1 MGKLGVGTLN
11 RAKAPAENLASVEL
25 LSTLTGAERGAVE
38 KRCRWKR
45 FNKDEQIIDR
55 ETDSTDVYFIA
66 AGAVRIV
73 NYSLAGR
80 EITFD
85 DIEAGGY
92 FGELAALDGAKRSAS
107 VVATTATLTAS
118 LDAAAFREV
127 LATHPTI
134 ALALLQRLARVI
146 RQSTGRIMDLSS
158 LGAHN
163 RIYAELLREARAGG
177 LEGNRA
183 MIKPIPVHA
192 DLAGRVSTTRETVA
206 RVLNDLARK
215 KIVEREKGALAILDV
230 RRLSAMV
237 EEFRGD

>member
-1 MGKLGVGTLN
+1 MDRLKTTAETLAN
-11 RAKAPAENLASVEL
+11 VEL
-25 LSTLTGAERGAVE
+25 LSSLGDAERRAIE
-38 KRCRWKR
+38 RRCRWKR

-55 ETDSTDVYFIA
+55 ETDSTDIYFVA

-107 VVATTATLTAS
+107 VVAIKETLTAS

-127 LATHPTI
+127 LATHSTI

-158 LGAHN
+158 LGANN
-163 RIYAELLREARAGG
+163 RIYAELLREARSGG
-177 LEGNRA
+177 LNGNRA
-183 MIKPIPVHA
+183 TIKPIPVHA

-215 KIVEREKGALAILDV
+215 KVVERGKGALVILDV
-230 RRLSAMV
+230 QRLSAMV

>member
-1 MGKLGVGTLN
+1 MDRTKIATETL
-11 RAKAPAENLASVEL
+11 ENVEL
-25 LSTLTGAERGAVE
+25 LGALAAAERRAIE
-38 KRCRWKR
+38 KRCRWRR
-45 FNKDEQIIDR
+45 FKKDEQIIDR
-55 ETDSTDVYFIA
+55 ETDSTDVYFVVL
-66 AGAVRIV
+66 GAVRIV
-73 NYSLAGR
+73 DYSLAGR

-92 FGELAALDGAKRSAS
+92 FGELAALDGARRSAS
-107 VVATTATLTAS
+107 VVATKDTLTAS

-127 LATHPTI
+127 LATHPAM

-158 LGAHN
+158 LGANN

-183 MIKPIPVHA
+183 AIRPIPVHA

-206 RVLNDLARK
+206 RVLGDLARK
-215 KIVEREKGALAILDV
+215 NIVQRDKGALVILDV
-230 RRLSAMV
+230 KRLSAMV

>member
-1 MGKLGVGTLN
+1 MNRTKTEAVETL
-11 RAKAPAENLASVEL
+11 AKIEL
-25 LSTLTGAERGAVE
+25 LGALTQAERSAVE
-38 KRCRWKR
+38 RRCKWKHFAR
-45 FNKDEQIIDR
+45 DEQIIDR
-55 ETDSTDVYFIA
+55 QTESTDIYFVA
-66 AGAVRIV
+66 SGGVRIV

-85 DIEAGGY
+85 DIVAGGY
-92 FGELAALDGAKRSAS
+92 FGELAALDGAPRSAS
-107 VVATTATLTAS
+107 VVATSPTLTAS

-127 LATHPTI
+127 LETHPPI

-163 RIYAELLREARAGG
+163 RIYAELLREARAAGMN
-177 LEGNRA
+177 GNRA
-183 MIKPIPVHA
+183 AIRPIPVHA

-206 RVLNDLARK
+206 RVLNELARK
-215 KIVEREKGALAILDV
+215 RIVQRESGALIILDV
-230 RRLSAMV
+230 GRLSAMV

>member
-1 MGKLGVGTLN
+1 MDRANTTAETLG
-11 RAKAPAENLASVEL
+11 NLEL
-25 LSTLTGAERGAVE
+25 LSSLTATERRSVE

-45 FNKDEQIIDR
+45 FAKDEQIIDR
-55 ETDSTDVYFIA
+55 ETDSTDIYFIA

-107 VVATTATLTAS
+107 VVATKATLTAS

-158 LGAHN
+158 LGANN
-163 RIYAELLREARAGG
+163 RIYAELLREARVGG
-177 LEGNRA
+177 LDGNRA
-183 MIKPIPVHA
+183 AIRPIPVHA

-215 KIVEREKGALAILDV
+215 KVVQRDKGALVILDV
-230 RRLSAMV
+230 KRLSAMV

>member
-1 MGKLGVGTLN
+1 MD
-11 RAKAPAENLASVEL
+11 RAKTTAENLANVEL
-25 LSTLTGAERGAVE
+25 LSPLTPAERKAIE
-38 KRCRWKR
+38 RRCRWKHFTR
-45 FNKDEQIIDR
+45 DEQIIDR

-66 AGAVRIV
+66 GGAVRIV
-73 NYSLAGR
+73 DYSLAGR

-107 VVATTATLTAS
+107 VVATKETLTAS
-118 LDAAAFREV
+118 LDGAAFREV
-127 LATHPTI
+127 LATHPTV

-177 LEGNRA
+177 LNGNRA

-215 KIVEREKGALAILDV
+215 KIVEREKGALVILDV
-230 RRLSAMV
+230 KRLSSMV

>member
-1 MGKLGVGTLN
+1 MDRT
-11 RAKAPAENLASVEL
+11 KATAENLGNVEL
-25 LSTLTGAERGAVE
+25 LSTLTQAERQTIE
-38 KRCRWKR
+38 RRCRWKR
-45 FNKDEQIIDR
+45 FAKDEQIIDR

-66 AGAVRIV
+66 NGAVRIV
-73 NYSLAGR
+73 DYSLAGR

-92 FGELAALDGAKRSAS
+92 FGELAALDGAKRSAT
-107 VVATTATLTAS
+107 VVATKDTLTAS

-127 LATHPTI
+127 LATHPTM
-134 ALALLQRLARVI
+134 ALTLLQRLARVI

-158 LGAHN
+158 LGANN

-177 LEGNRA
+177 LSGNRA
-183 MIKPIPVHA
+183 VIKPIPVHA

-206 RVLNDLARK
+206 RVLSDLARK
-215 KIVEREKGALAILDV
+215 GIVEREKGALVILDV

>member
-1 MGKLGVGTLN
+1 MGKLGAGTAE
-11 RAKAPAENLASVEL
+11 RAKAPETLANVEL
-25 LSTLTGAERGAVE
+25 LAALTPAERQAVE

-45 FNKDEQIIDR
+45 FDKDEQIIDR
-55 ETDSTDVYFIA
+55 ETDSTDVYFVA
-66 AGAVRIV
+66 SGAVRIV

-85 DIEAGGY
+85 DIEAGGH

-107 VVATTATLTAS
+107 VVATKPTLTAS

-127 LATHPTI
+127 LATHPAI
-134 ALALLQRLARVI
+134 ALTLLQRLARII

-177 LEGNRA
+177 LAGNRA
-183 MIKPIPVHA
+183 TIKPIPVHA

-215 KIVEREKGALAILDV
+215 QIVEREKGALVILDV
-230 RRLSAMV
+230 KRLSAMV

>member
-1 MGKLGVGTLN
+1 MERKKTASAETL
-11 RAKAPAENLASVEL
+11 ATVEL
-25 LSTLTGAERGAVE
+25 LSSLTAEERKAIE
-38 KRCRWKR
+38 RRCRWKR
-45 FNKDEQIIDR
+45 FAKDEQIIDR
-55 ETDSTDVYFIA
+55 ETDSTDVYFV
-66 AGAVRIV
+66 AGGGVRIV

-92 FGELAALDGAKRSAS
+92 FGELAALDGARRSAS
-107 VVATTATLTAS
+107 VVATKDTLTAS

-177 LEGNRA
+177 LNGNRA
-183 MIKPIPVHA
+183 AIKPIPVHA

-206 RVLNDLARK
+206 RVLNELARK
-215 KIVEREKGALAILDV
+215 SIVEREKGALVILDV
-230 RRLSAMV
+230 KRLSAMV

>member
-1 MGKLGVGTLN
+1 MDRVKTAAAETLAN
-11 RAKAPAENLASVEL
+11 VEL
-25 LSTLTGAERGAVE
+25 LSSLTAEERKAVE
-38 KRCRWKR
+38 RRCRWKR
-45 FNKDEQIIDR
+45 FAKDEQIIDR

-66 AGAVRIV
+66 VGAVRIV
-73 NYSLAGR
+73 DYSLAGR

-107 VVATTATLTAS
+107 VVATKDTQTAS

-127 LATHPTI
+127 LATHPTM
-134 ALALLQRLARVI
+134 ALGLLQRLARVI

-163 RIYAELLREARAGG
+163 RVYAELLREARAGG
-177 LEGNRA
+177 LDGNRA
-183 MIKPIPVHA
+183 AIKPIPVHA

-215 KIVEREKGALAILDV
+215 KIVEREKGALVILDV
-230 RRLSAMV
+230 KRLSAMV

>member
-1 MGKLGVGTLN
+1 MPATD
-11 RAKAPAENLASVEL
+11 RAKAVSESLEHVEL
-25 LSTLTGAERGAVE
+25 LGALTAAERRAVE
-38 KRCRWKR
+38 RRCRWKH
-45 FNKDEQIIDR
+45 FAKDEQIIDR

-66 AGAVRIV
+66 SGAVRIV

-107 VVATTATLTAS
+107 VVATKDTLTAS
-118 LDAAAFREV
+118 LDGASFREV

-163 RIYAELLREARAGG
+163 RIYAELLREARTGG
-177 LEGNRA
+177 LSGNRA
-183 MIKPIPVHA
+183 VIKPIPVHA
-192 DLAGRVSTTRETVA
+192 ELAGRVSTTRETVA

-215 KIVEREKGALAILDV
+215 KIVERGKGALVILDV
-230 RRLSAMV
+230 RRLSSMV

>member
-1 MGKLGVGTLN
+1 MDRTKSATETLDN
-11 RAKAPAENLASVEL
+11 VEL
-25 LSTLTGAERGAVE
+25 LSALSATERRAIE
-38 KRCRWKR
+38 KRCRWKH
-45 FNKDEQIIDR
+45 FKKDEQIIDR
-55 ETDSTDVYFIA
+55 ETDSTDVYFVA

-92 FGELAALDGAKRSAS
+92 FGELAALDGARRSAS
-107 VVATTATLTAS
+107 VVAIKDTLTAS
-118 LDAAAFREV
+118 LDASAFRDV
-127 LATHPTI
+127 LAAHPTI

-158 LGAHN
+158 LGANN

-183 MIKPIPVHA
+183 AIRPIPVHA

-206 RVLNDLARK
+206 RVLGDLARK
-215 KIVEREKGALAILDV
+215 KIIQREKGALVILDV
-230 RRLSAMV
+230 KRLSAMV

>member
-1 MGKLGVGTLN
+1 MDRTRN
-11 RAKAPAENLASVEL
+11 APAETLANVEL
-25 LSTLTGAERGAVE
+25 LSTLTPAERQAVE
-38 KRCRWKR
+38 RRCRWKR
-45 FNKDEQIIDR
+45 FAKDEQIIDR

-85 DIEAGGY
+85 DIETGGY

-107 VVATTATLTAS
+107 VVAIKDTLTAS
-118 LDAAAFREV
+118 LDGTGFREV

-163 RIYAELLREARAGG
+163 RIYAELLREARSGG
-177 LEGNRA
+177 LNGNRA
-183 MIKPIPVHA
+183 AIKPIPVHA
-192 DLAGRVSTTRETVA
+192 ELAGRVSTTRETVA
-206 RVLNDLARK
+206 RVLSDLARK
-215 KIVEREKGALAILDV
+215 KIVAREKSALVILDV
-230 RRLSAMV
+230 KRLSAMV

>member
-1 MGKLGVGTLN
+1 MDRT
-11 RAKAPAENLASVEL
+11 KATAENLANVEL
-25 LSTLTGAERGAVE
+25 LSALTADERRSVE
-38 KRCRWKR
+38 RRCRWKH
-45 FNKDEQIIDR
+45 FAKDEQIIDR

-66 AGAVRIV
+66 RGAVRIV
-73 NYSLAGR
+73 DYSLAGR

-107 VVATTATLTAS
+107 VVATKETLTAS
-118 LDAAAFREV
+118 LDDAAFREV

-177 LEGNRA
+177 LNGNRA

-206 RVLNDLARK
+206 RVLSDLARK
-215 KIVEREKGALAILDV
+215 GIVEREKSALVILDV

>member
-1 MGKLGVGTLN
+1 MDRVKT
-11 RAKAPAENLASVEL
+11 APAETLANVEL
-25 LSTLTGAERGAVE
+25 LSSLTAEERKAVE
-38 KRCRWKR
+38 RRCRWKR
-45 FNKDEQIIDR
+45 FAKDEQIIDR

-66 AGAVRIV
+66 VGAVRIV
-73 NYSLAGR
+73 DYSLAGR

-107 VVATTATLTAS
+107 VVATKDTQTAS

-127 LATHPTI
+127 LATHPTM
-134 ALALLQRLARVI
+134 ALGLLQRLARVI

-163 RIYAELLREARAGG
+163 RVYAELLREARAGG
-177 LEGNRA
+177 LDGNRA
-183 MIKPIPVHA
+183 AIKPIPVHA

-206 RVLNDLARK
+206 RELNDLARK
-215 KIVEREKGALAILDV
+215 KIVEREKGALVILDV
-230 RRLSAMV
+230 KRLSAMV

>member
-1 MGKLGVGTLN
+1 MN
-11 RAKAPAENLASVEL
+11 RAKATAENLGNVEL
-25 LSTLTGAERGAVE
+25 LSTLTPAERQAIE

-45 FNKDEQIIDR
+45 FAKDEQIIDR
-55 ETDSTDVYFIA
+55 ETDSTDVYFVA
-66 AGAVRIV
+66 SGAVRIV
-73 NYSLAGR
+73 DYSLAGR

-107 VVATTATLTAS
+107 VVATKETLTAS

-134 ALALLQRLARVI
+134 ALTLLQRLARVI

-158 LGAHN
+158 LGANN
-163 RIYAELLREARAGG
+163 RIYAELLREARANG
-177 LEGNRA
+177 LNGNRA
-183 MIKPIPVHA
+183 VIKPIPVHA

-206 RVLNDLARK
+206 RVLSDLARK
-215 KIVEREKGALAILDV
+215 GIVEREKGALVILDV

>member
-1 MGKLGVGTLN
+1 MGKLGAGTAE
-11 RAKAPAENLASVEL
+11 RAKAPETLANVEL
-25 LSTLTGAERGAVE
+25 LAALTPAERQAVE

-45 FNKDEQIIDR
+45 FAKDEQIIDR
-55 ETDSTDVYFIA
+55 ETDSTDVYFV
-66 AGAVRIV
+66 AGGGVRIV

-92 FGELAALDGAKRSAS
+92 FGELAALDGARRSAS
-107 VVATTATLTAS
+107 VVATKDTLTAS
-118 LDAAAFREV
+118 LDATAFREV
-127 LATHPTI
+127 LATHPTT

-177 LEGNRA
+177 LNGNRA

-206 RVLNDLARK
+206 RVLSDLARK
-215 KIVEREKGALAILDV
+215 GIVEREKGALVILDV

>member
-1 MGKLGVGTLN
+1 MGKLGAGTAI
-11 RAKAPAENLASVEL
+11 RAKAPAETLADVEL
-25 LSTLTGAERGAVE
+25 LGALTAAERQGIE

-55 ETDSTDVYFIA
+55 ETDSTDVYFVA
-66 AGAVRIV
+66 SGAVRIV

-85 DIEAGGY
+85 DIDAGGY

-107 VVATTATLTAS
+107 VVATKDTLTAS
-118 LDAAAFREV
+118 LDATGFREV
-127 LATHPTI
+127 LATHPTM
-134 ALALLQRLARVI
+134 ALGLLHRLAQVI

-177 LEGNRA
+177 LNGNRA
-183 MIKPIPVHA
+183 AIKPIPVHA
-192 DLAGRVSTTRETVA
+192 DLAGRLSTTR
-206 RVLNDLARK
+206 
-215 KIVEREKGALAILDV
+215 
-230 RRLSAMV
+230 
-237 EEFRGD
+237 

>member
-1 MGKLGVGTLN
+1 MERTKTDTAESLANIELL
-11 RAKAPAENLASVEL
+11 AALKPAELRDVE
-25 LSTLTGAERGAVE
+25 R
-38 KRCRWKR
+38 RCRWKR
-45 FNKDEQIIDR
+45 FARDEQIIDR
-55 ETDSTDVYFIA
+55 ETDSTDIYFVA
-66 AGAVRIV
+66 NGSVRIV
-73 NYSLAGR
+73 DYSLAGR

-85 DIEAGGY
+85 DIVTGGY
-92 FGELAALDGAKRSAS
+92 FGELAALDGAPRSAS
-107 VVATTATLTAS
+107 VVAATPTLTAS

-127 LATHPTI
+127 LATHPPI

-158 LGAHN
+158 LGANN

-177 LEGNRA
+177 MTGNRA
-183 MIKPIPVHA
+183 VIRPIPVHA

-215 KIVEREKGALAILDV
+215 RIVLRESGGLAILDV